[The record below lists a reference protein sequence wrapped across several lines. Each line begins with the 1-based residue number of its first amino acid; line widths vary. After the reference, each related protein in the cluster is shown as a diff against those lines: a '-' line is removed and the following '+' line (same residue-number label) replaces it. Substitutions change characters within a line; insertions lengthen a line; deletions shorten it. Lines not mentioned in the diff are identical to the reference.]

1 MSSFEII
8 LLLIGCLLASSV
20 FSQVLPRVSL
30 PLVQIALGAVVG
42 LFVTA
47 DPTQVFR
54 DPELF
59 LVLFIAPLLF
69 EESRHADKQA
79 LLRFWA
85 PVASLAVGLVIVT
98 TLTCGATLHLADPN
112 IPLAAAFALGA

>member
-30 PLVQIALGAVVG
+30 PLVQIALGALVG
-42 LFVTA
+42 CFVTT

-85 PVASLAVGLVIVT
+85 PSPRWPSAWSS
-98 TLTCGATLHLADPN
+98 
-112 IPLAAAFALGA
+112 

>member
-85 PVASLAVGLVIVT
+85 PVASSAWSS
-98 TLTCGATLHLADPN
+98 
-112 IPLAAAFALGA
+112 

>member
-54 DPELF
+54 DPELV
-59 LVLFIAPLLF
+59 LVLFIAPL
-69 EESRHADKQA
+69 R
-79 LLRFWA
+79 
-85 PVASLAVGLVIVT
+85 
-98 TLTCGATLHLADPN
+98 
-112 IPLAAAFALGA
+112 